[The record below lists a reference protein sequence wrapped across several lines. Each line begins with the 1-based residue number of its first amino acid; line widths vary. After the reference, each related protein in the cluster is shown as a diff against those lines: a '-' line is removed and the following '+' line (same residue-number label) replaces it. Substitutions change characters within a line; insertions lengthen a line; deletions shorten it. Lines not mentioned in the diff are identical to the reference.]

1 MLGLGFGS
9 APLSFYFTGL
19 QAALQTALSC
29 MVLVALSPSVLA
41 NVLTMIRDDP
51 SAAERLGVPERRE
64 RIYLSVVGALT
75 FAALLWAASLGVEG
89 RLRGLFLEF
98 SLPGEYA
105 FVALMIMAVV
115 CGSLLTFS
123 LAQRSLER
131 RLGAGFGSM
140 MLSAAGVGT
149 VLSLLVTSSTRLLP
163 MAGFT
168 LVGVVLVLLYRTV
181 PSLPWA
187 AMLVVGGPVL
197 AFSALEIAGVTV
209 QGLFQTASS
218 LFG

>member
-1 MLGLGFGS
+1 
-9 APLSFYFTGL
+9 
-19 QAALQTALSC
+19 
-29 MVLVALSPSVLA
+29 
-41 NVLTMIRDDP
+41 MIRDDP
-51 SAAERLGVPERRE
+51 AAAERLGVPERRE
-64 RIYLSVVGALT
+64 RTYLSIVGALT

-149 VLSLLVTSSTRLLP
+149 VLSLLVTSSMRFTP

-168 LVGVVLVLLYRTV
+168 LFGVVLVLLYRRL

-187 AMLVVGGPVL
+187 AMLVIGVPVL
-197 AFSALEIAGVTV
+197 ALSALEIAGVTV